1 MSDPATAPRGSS
13 RPLSARSIIASTLL
27 GTDQPRV
34 RAAQLVRAGALF
46 GIAPGAMR
54 TALWRM
60 ASDGELA
67 AEDGWYRLAGPL
79 RDRKRRV
86 DESYA
91 PTRRPWDGTW
101 ELAVV
106 AAERRPAS
114 ERLALRAAAGALH
127 FAELR
132 EGIWARP
139 DNLDP
144 ERLPASR
151 AVLDAQ
157 CVRFTHA
164 TGPAEL
170 AARLFDLDAW
180 SAGADELLAALAGS
194 ASESLAE
201 GFMLSIAV
209 VRHLQADPLLP
220 DELLPDGWPGDRL
233 RQAYADHDRA
243 YARRFTAWL
252 DTDA

>member
-1 MSDPATAPRGSS
+1 MPE
-13 RPLSARSIIASTLL
+13 LSARSLIASTLL
-27 GTDQPRV
+27 GSDEPRM
-34 RAAQLVRAGALF
+34 RAAALVKAGALF

-67 AEDGWYRLAGPL
+67 ADDGWYRLAGPL

-106 AAERRPAS
+106 AAERRPAP

-127 FAELR
+127 LAEVR

-144 ERLPASR
+144 KRLPASR
-151 AVLDAQ
+151 TVLDAQ
-157 CVRFTHA
+157 CLRFTHA
-164 TGPAEL
+164 TGPAGL
-170 AARLFDLDAW
+170 ASRLFDLEPWA
-180 SAGADELLAALAGS
+180 ARARELLR
-194 ASESLAE
+194 SLAAE
-201 GFMLSIAV
+201 STADSLADGFMLSIAV

-220 DELLPDGWPGDRL
+220 DELLPAGWPGDRL
-233 RQAYADHDRA
+233 RHDYAEHERS
-243 YARRFTAWL
+243 YTRRFTAWL
-252 DTDA
+252 LSDD